1 MAQLIE
7 LNLFIG
13 VLCRFFLST
22 VLFLLLSAC
31 DQTTTVPST
40 AGSKGPAQRIVSLS
54 PHITEL
60 VFAAGAGEQLVGV
73 VEYSDYPPAAAS
85 LPRVGDSARVDYET
99 LALLQPDLV
108 LGWESG
114 NPVEI
119 IERIRELGYRV
130 ILVEPE
136 VLDSVAVQLETIGEL
151 AGTSNIADKRAA
163 QLRKRIEKLSA
174 MGDEEEILTVF
185 WQISADPYFTVTGKH
200 VISEIIELCGG
211 QNIFADLPGL
221 APSVTLES
229 VLTAQP
235 DVIIA
240 SVSPAQEDLN
250 QAWKDQWARWP
261 ELRAVKNRRLY
272 SVNSDLVSRA
282 GPRLVDGANQ
292 VCAAMRAAR
301 TGG

>member
-1 MAQLIE
+1 
-7 LNLFIG
+7 
-13 VLCRFFLST
+13 LCRFCLNT
-22 VLFLLLSAC
+22 ALFLLLSAC
-31 DQTTTVPST
+31 DQTTTEPS
-40 AGSKGPAQRIVSLS
+40 APGGKGPAQRIVSLS

-60 VFAAGAGEQLVGV
+60 VFAAGAGEHLVGV
-73 VEYSDYPPAAAS
+73 VEYSDYPPAAAG

-108 LGWESG
+108 LGWKSG

-119 IERIRELGYRV
+119 IERIRVLGYRV

-136 VLDSVAVQLETIGEL
+136 GLDSVAAQLELIGEL
-151 AGTSNIADKRAA
+151 AGTSNIANKRAA
-163 QLRKRIEKLSA
+163 QLRKRIAQLSA
-174 MGDEEEILTVF
+174 VGDEEAALTVF

-229 VLTAQP
+229 VLAAQP

-240 SVSPAQEDLN
+240 SVNPAQEDLN
-250 QAWKDQWARWP
+250 QAWKDAWARWP
-261 ELRAVKNRRLY
+261 ELRAVKNQRLY

-282 GPRLVDGANQ
+282 GPRLVDGA
-292 VCAAMRAAR
+292 VEICAAMDAAR
-301 TGG
+301 AGG

>member
-1 MAQLIE
+1 MVQLIE
-7 LNLFIG
+7 LNLLNG
-13 VLCRFFLST
+13 VLRRFFLNT

-31 DQTTTVPST
+31 DQTTTAPSS

-174 MGDEEEILTVF
+174 MGDEEETLTVF

-250 QAWKDQWARWP
+250 QAWKDKWVRWP

-292 VCAAMRAAR
+292 VCAAMQAAR